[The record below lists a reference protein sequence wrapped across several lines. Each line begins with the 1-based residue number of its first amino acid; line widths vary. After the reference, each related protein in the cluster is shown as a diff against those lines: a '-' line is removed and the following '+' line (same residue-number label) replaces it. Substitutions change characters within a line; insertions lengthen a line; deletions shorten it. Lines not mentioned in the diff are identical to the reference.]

1 MIVPP
6 VMRSVSCAMLLIAAG
21 AGAQVQQSVVQT
33 SPIEDLLRQS
43 QNAFND
49 LQYLKADSF
58 ATQVLAL
65 QRISGSQRIRA
76 LMIRAASY
84 FPEEASA
91 QKRPL
96 ALAALREVV
105 RSNIDATLP
114 QDLTWPGLDSL
125 LGEAKR
131 TTFGAAIST
140 DPEQTAVGPNGMGEL
155 RVRANR
161 PALFR
166 LVISPA
172 GSDQTVASGMTDSVS
187 SGVIRFATMR
197 DSKPIFTTGEY
208 DIAMIA
214 IDLTGADTSIV
225 RTTARITAPE
235 LKYDPVPMIID
246 SSRFVKERSGQFGWR
261 GIIVGALASGG
272 VYGLS
277 NVLRGD
283 STIKNKVPADSKG
296 IAAAGAIG
304 VAVLAA
310 SFLDPG
316 RPLPSAI
323 ATNRRVRD
331 DFAKSIKDAQATNA
345 NRLAAYKVTI
355 AIQSGVR

>member
-1 MIVPP
+1 MTVSR
-6 VMRSVSCAMLLIAAG
+6 VLRSTSCAVLLLAAG
-21 AGAQVQQSVVQT
+21 AGAQVVPERT
-33 SPIEDLLRQS
+33 SPIDDLLRQS

-65 QRISGSQRIRA
+65 QRISGAQRIRA
-76 LMIRAASY
+76 LLIRAAAY
-84 FPEEASA
+84 FPEEVSA

-96 ALAALREVV
+96 ALAALKEVV
-105 RSNIDATLP
+105 RSNIDATMP

-125 LGEAKR
+125 LVEAKR
-131 TTFGAAIST
+131 STFGAAIAA
-140 DPEQTAVGPNGMGEL
+140 DPEQTAIGPNGMGEL

-161 PALFR
+161 PAIFR
-166 LVISPA
+166 LVITPA
-172 GSDQTVASGMTDSVS
+172 GSEDRVATGTTDSVT
-187 SGVIRFATMR
+187 SGVIRFPTMR
-197 DSKPIFTTGEY
+197 DSKPIFTTGDY
-208 DIAMIA
+208 DITMIA
-214 IDLTGADTSIV
+214 TDLSGADTSLV

-246 SSRFVKERSGQFGWR
+246 SSRFVKERTGAFGWR
-261 GIIVGALASGG
+261 GIFVGALASGG

-283 STIKNKVPADSKG
+283 QSIKDKVPADSKG
-296 IAAAGAIG
+296 IAAAAAVG

-316 RPLPSAI
+316 QPMQSAI
-323 ATNRRVRD
+323 ATNQRVRD
-331 DFAKSIKDAQATNA
+331 DFAKSIRDTQATNA
-345 NRLAAYKVTI
+345 NRLATYRVTI
-355 AIQSGVR
+355 AIQSGTR

>member
-1 MIVPP
+1 MTVPR
-6 VMRSVSCAMLLIAAG
+6 VLRGASCALLVLAAG
-21 AGAQVQQSVVQT
+21 AGAQVVPERR
-33 SPIEDLLRQS
+33 SPIDDLLRQS

-65 QRISGSQRIRA
+65 QRVSGSQRVMA

-91 QKRPL
+91 QRRPL
-96 ALAALREVV
+96 ALAALKEVV

-125 LGEAKR
+125 LSEAKR
-131 TTFGAAIST
+131 TTFGAAIAAN
-140 DPEQTAVGPNGMGEL
+140 PEQTAVGPDGMGEL

-161 PALFR
+161 AAIFKM
-166 LVISPA
+166 VISPA
-172 GSDQTVASGMTDSVS
+172 GSEERVAFGSTDSVS
-187 SGVIRFATMR
+187 SGVIRFPTMR
-197 DSKPIFTTGEY
+197 DSKPIFTSGEY
-208 DIAMIA
+208 DVAMIA
-214 IDLTGADTSIV
+214 IDLAGTDTSIV

-323 ATNRRVRD
+323 ATNQRVRD